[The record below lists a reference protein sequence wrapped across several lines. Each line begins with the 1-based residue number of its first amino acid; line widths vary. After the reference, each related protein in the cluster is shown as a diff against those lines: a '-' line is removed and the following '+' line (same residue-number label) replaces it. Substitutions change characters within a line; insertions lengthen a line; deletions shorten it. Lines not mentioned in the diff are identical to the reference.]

1 MECLNNINAHTI
13 QKAYKCYREDKYL
26 KFIGMLPCELIQ
38 KILFYVMLNF
48 NARRRQ
54 LVSDH
59 LCKSFDDLLRLPKP
73 ILRGSDFTGFYCWN
87 ESMKQMKCAELCKHT
102 HEITRLYKLY
112 SVYMTITNV
121 RYHKLLYHFRDKIR
135 FTIVS
140 YITYYKGN
148 GSDGWNRTE
157 DRHVMSTLRYK
168 LLCAALQYEHYYDR
182 YYLLG
187 Y

>member
-1 MECLNNINAHTI
+1 
-13 QKAYKCYREDKYL
+13 
-26 KFIGMLPCELIQ
+26 
-38 KILFYVMLNF
+38 
-48 NARRRQ
+48 
-54 LVSDH
+54 
-59 LCKSFDDLLRLPKP
+59 
-73 ILRGSDFTGFYCWN
+73 
-87 ESMKQMKCAELCKHT
+87 
-102 HEITRLYKLY
+102 
-112 SVYMTITNV
+112 MTITNV

-182 YYLLG
+182 YYLHG

>member
-1 MECLNNINAHTI
+1 MENINALTI
-13 QKAYKCYREDKYL
+13 QRAYKSRREGKYL
-26 KFIGMLPCELIQ
+26 KMVEMLPSEIAQ
-38 KILFYVMLNF
+38 RILFYVVLNF
-48 NARRRQ
+48 WARRKQ

-73 ILRGSDFTGFYCWN
+73 ISICSDFTGFDCWS
-87 ESMKQMKCAELCKHT
+87 ESLKQMKCAELCKHT

-112 SVYMTITNV
+112 SVYMAITNV
-121 RYHKLLYHFRDKIR
+121 RYHKILYHFRKCIR

-182 YYLLG
+182 YYLHG